1 MASPYVPDVSIMVI
15 SVVYFCIAN
24 VYNINCSSPV
34 SNNYFVN
41 PCRDGSSIGTTV
53 PLPDTGKGGV
63 ESRGGAV
70 DGMYGLFHLLPL
82 LYYTL

>member
-15 SVVYFCIAN
+15 SVVYFCI
-24 VYNINCSSPV
+24 NCSSPV

-41 PCRDGSSIGTTV
+41 PRRDGSSIGTTV

-70 DGMYGLFHLLPL
+70 DGMYGLVHLLPL